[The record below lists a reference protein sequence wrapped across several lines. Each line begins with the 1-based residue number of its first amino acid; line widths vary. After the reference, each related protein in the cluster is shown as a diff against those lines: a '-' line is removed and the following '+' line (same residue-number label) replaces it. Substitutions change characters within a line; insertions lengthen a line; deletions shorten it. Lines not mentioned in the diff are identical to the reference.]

1 MNNQEKRVW
10 NGFFIGSGAILLSAL
25 MLAAG
30 AVVNAGVIFY
40 GLNFVLSP
48 LVNVYGF
55 SFPEISLAHSFVIG
69 VLLMVFVKGSKNSE
83 KKDDD
88 TIFKIFGKGVARSVF
103 VLLLLYIASLF
114 I

>member
-1 MNNQEKRVW
+1 MNNQEKQVW
-10 NGFFIGSGAILLSAL
+10 NGFFIGTSAILLSAL

-48 LVNVYGF
+48 LLKVYGL
-55 SFPEISLAHSFVIG
+55 SFPGVSLAHSFVIG
-69 VLLMVFVKGSKNSE
+69 VLLIVFVKGAKNSD
-83 KKDDD
+83 KKEDE
-88 TIFKIFGKGVARSVF
+88 TILKIFGKGVTRSAF
-103 VLLLLYIASLF
+103 VLLMLYVASLF

>member
-1 MNNQEKRVW
+1 MNNQEKQVW
-10 NGFFIGSGAILLSAL
+10 NGFFIGTGAILLSAL
-25 MLAAG
+25 ILAAG

-48 LVNVYGF
+48 LVKVYGF
-55 SFPEISLAHSFVIG
+55 SLPAISLEHSFVIG

-83 KKDDD
+83 KKEED
-88 TIFKIFGKGVARSVF
+88 TIFKVFGKGVAKSAF
-103 VLLLLYIASLF
+103 VLLMLYIASLF